1 MIYIVYN
8 VPYDNRIIEHC
19 FVNNIDILSSV
30 IFSREN
36 NFAV

>member
-8 VPYDNRIIEHC
+8 VLYDNRIIKHC
-19 FVNNIDILSSV
+19 FVHDIDILSSV
-30 IFSREN
+30 IFLREN

>member
-1 MIYIVYN
+1 MIYIVYK
-8 VPYDNRIIEHC
+8 VPYDNCIIEHC
-19 FVNNIDILSSV
+19 FLHNIDILSSV